1 MLIGEYQHSLD
12 DKGRVN
18 FPARLREGLG
28 ARFIIT
34 KGLDNCLFVY
44 SEEEWKILE
53 DKIKALPVSK
63 SRDVQRF
70 FFAGACDVMPDK
82 QGRVVIPANLREY
95 AGLTKDVMVI
105 GASVRAEIWDKN
117 RWLTCCGAV
126 TPEAV
131 AEAMDNLGF

>member
-44 SEEEWKILE
+44 SEEEWKVLE
-53 DKIKALPVSK
+53 DKIKALPLSK

-70 FFAGACDVMPDK
+70 FFAGASDVVPDK

-105 GASVRAEIWDKN
+105 GASVRAEIWDKD
-117 RWLTCCGAV
+117 RWLKSCGAV
-126 TPEAV
+126 TSETI
-131 AEAMDNLGF
+131 AEAMDSLGF

>member
-12 DKGRVN
+12 PKGRVN

-44 SEEEWKILE
+44 SEEEWKVLE
-53 DKIKALPVSK
+53 DKIRALPVSK
-63 SRDVQRF
+63 ARSLQRF
-70 FFAGACDVMPDK
+70 LFAGAVDVEPDK
-82 QGRVVIPANLREY
+82 QGRVLIPANLREY

-105 GASVRAEIWDKN
+105 GASVRAEIWDKDK
-117 RWLTCCGAV
+117 WQQSCDDLTPDMIA
-126 TPEAV
+126 AS
-131 AEAMDNLGF
+131 MDELGF

>member
-18 FPARLREGLG
+18 FPAKLREGLG

-44 SEEEWKILE
+44 SEDEWQILE
-53 DKIKALPVSK
+53 DKLKALPVSK

-70 FFAGACDVMPDK
+70 FFAGACDVVPDK
-82 QGRVVIPANLREY
+82 QGRVVIPQNLREY

-117 RWLTCCGAV
+117 RWVASCSEV
-126 TPEAV
+126 TPEAI